1 MAVIDTFLNKLQRL
15 INVADS
21 VKTNKAI
28 NRNASLEIENVLYAN
43 EITGEVS
50 YDDLLTLKKSD
61 VRTIFKAMYSEKFE
75 SEYNRFMSK
84 RAIIDE
90 FRNISLSHVGAFEP
104 KEYSG
109 AMDYISDFANKLNEF
124 LSSNKAND
132 VSIGNDLYKK
142 YLNMFRGNKL
152 VVPVTDFDEF
162 DSLLDSMKFSAKESG
177 DIKMFVGL
185 GNIELLLPDDKDEL
199 TVLNKYEI
207 ILKNKYSKYKDT
219 IVLLKDESFSLDTFD
234 ESLDRIKGRLNV
246 NSDDVRQAMCCV
258 LLGKK
263 ISEYKDVSA
272 KKGMPTNIKEE
283 YLSSLEEELDRI
295 TIKSREQSSK
305 KEETKDAVKPE
316 ISRDPILDEVENIIS
331 SEKTLIDSVNFDDL
345 NMYLF
350 EGIKEQSEETIGYR
364 IVSVITA
371 LYSEMEKLNNFTDTP
386 SVYNACLNNIK
397 EYVDAYHKL
406 KEEQKSYLVKKQS
419 IKK

>member
-28 NRNASLEIENVLYAN
+28 NRNACLEIENVLYAN
-43 EITGEVS
+43 GITGEVS
-50 YDDLLTLKKSD
+50 YDNLLTLKKSD

-142 YLNMFRGNKL
+142 YLNMFRGDKL

-162 DSLLDSMKFSAKESG
+162 DSLLDSMKFSDKESG

-246 NSDDVRQAMCCV
+246 NYDDVRQAMCCV

-272 KKGMPTNIKEE
+272 KKDMPANIKEE
-283 YLSSLEEELDRI
+283 YLSSLEEELDKI

>member
-28 NRNASLEIENVLYAN
+28 NRNACLEIENVLYAN
-43 EITGEVS
+43 GITGEVS
-50 YDDLLTLKKSD
+50 YDNLLTLKKSD

-162 DSLLDSMKFSAKESG
+162 DSLLDSMKFSDKESG

-272 KKGMPTNIKEE
+272 KKDMPANIKEE
-283 YLSSLEEELDRI
+283 YLSSLEEELDKI

>member
-43 EITGEVS
+43 GITGEVS
-50 YDDLLTLKKSD
+50 YDDLLTLKKND

-162 DSLLDSMKFSAKESG
+162 DSLLDSMKFSDKESG

-219 IVLLKDESFSLDTFD
+219 IVLLKGESFSLDTFD

-246 NSDDVRQAMCCV
+246 NYDDVRQAMCCV

-272 KKGMPTNIKEE
+272 KKDMPANIKKE
-283 YLSSLEEELDRI
+283 YLSSLEEELDKI

-305 KEETKDAVKPE
+305 EEETKVNEMAETLKALCKN
-316 ISRDPILDEVENIIS
+316 LDNNNMKVELRKNAL
-331 SEKTLIDSVNFDDL
+331 EC
-345 NMYLF
+345 
-350 EGIKEQSEETIGYR
+350 KE
-364 IVSVITA
+364 A
-371 LYSEMEKLNNFTDTP
+371 LEKLTKSIKTTSQSDNNKKM
-386 SVYNACLNNIK
+386 NAIKDEYTEKKNNIYDKYTK
-397 EYVDAYHKL
+397 EY
-406 KEEQKSYLVKKQS
+406 KQ
-419 IKK
+419 I

>member
-21 VKTNKAI
+21 IKTNKAI

-43 EITGEVS
+43 GITGEVS
-50 YDDLLTLKKSD
+50 YDDLLTLKKND

-90 FRNISLSHVGAFEP
+90 FRNISISHVGAFEP

-162 DSLLDSMKFSAKESG
+162 DSLLDSMKFSDKESG

-219 IVLLKDESFSLDTFD
+219 IVLLKGESFSLDTFD

-246 NSDDVRQAMCCV
+246 NYDDVRQAMCCV

-272 KKGMPTNIKEE
+272 KKDMPANIKEE
-283 YLSSLEEELDRI
+283 YLSSLEEELDKI

-305 KEETKDAVKPE
+305 KEETKDEVKPE
-316 ISRDPILDEVENIIS
+316 ISRDPVLDEVENIIS
-331 SEKTLIDSVNFDDL
+331 SEKALIDSVNFDDL

-406 KEEQKSYLVKKQS
+406 KEEQKGYLVKKQS

>member
-43 EITGEVS
+43 GITGEVS

-109 AMDYISDFANKLNEF
+109 AMDYITDFANKLNEF
-124 LSSNKAND
+124 LSSNKADDNF
-132 VSIGNDLYKK
+132 IGNDLYKK

-162 DSLLDSMKFSAKESG
+162 DSLLDSMKFSDKESG

-185 GNIELLLPDDKDEL
+185 GNIELLLPDDKNEL
-199 TVLNKYEI
+199 AVLNKYEI

-272 KKGMPTNIKEE
+272 KKDMPANIKEE
-283 YLSSLEEELDRI
+283 YLNSLEEELDKI
-295 TIKSREQSSK
+295 IVKSREQPSK
-305 KEETKDAVKPE
+305 KEEPKDEVKPE

-331 SEKTLIDSVNFDDL
+331 SEKALIDSVNFDDL

-397 EYVDAYHKL
+397 DYVDAYHKL

>member
-43 EITGEVS
+43 GITGEVS

-109 AMDYISDFANKLNEF
+109 AMDYITDFANKLNEF
-124 LSSNKAND
+124 LSSNKADDNF
-132 VSIGNDLYKK
+132 IGNDLYKK
-142 YLNMFRGNKL
+142 YFNMFRGNKL
-152 VVPVTDFDEF
+152 VIPVTDFDEF
-162 DSLLDSMKFSAKESG
+162 DSLLDSMKFSDKESG

-185 GNIELLLPDDKDEL
+185 GNIELLLPDDKNEL

-272 KKGMPTNIKEE
+272 KKDMPANIKEE
-283 YLSSLEEELDRI
+283 YLKSLEEELDKI
-295 TIKSREQSSK
+295 TVKSREQPSK
-305 KEETKDAVKPE
+305 KEEPKDEVKPE
-316 ISRDPILDEVENIIS
+316 IGKDPILDEVENIIS
-331 SEKTLIDSVNFDDL
+331 SEKALIDSVNFDDL

-397 EYVDAYHKL
+397 DYVDAYHKL

>member
-43 EITGEVS
+43 GITGEVS

-109 AMDYISDFANKLNEF
+109 AMDYITDFANKLNEF
-124 LSSNKAND
+124 LSSNKADDNF
-132 VSIGNDLYKK
+132 IGNDLYKK

-162 DSLLDSMKFSAKESG
+162 DSLLDSMKFSDKESG

-185 GNIELLLPDDKDEL
+185 GNIELLLPDDKNEL

-272 KKGMPTNIKEE
+272 KKDMPANIKEE
-283 YLSSLEEELDRI
+283 YLNSLEEELDKI
-295 TIKSREQSSK
+295 IVKSREQPSK
-305 KEETKDAVKPE
+305 KEEPKDEVKPE

-331 SEKTLIDSVNFDDL
+331 SEKALIDSVNFDDL

-397 EYVDAYHKL
+397 DYVDAYHKL

>member
-28 NRNASLEIENVLYAN
+28 NRNACLEIENVLYAN
-43 EITGEVS
+43 GITGEVS
-50 YDDLLTLKKSD
+50 YDNLLTLKKSD

-162 DSLLDSMKFSAKESG
+162 DSLLDSMKFSDKESG

-272 KKGMPTNIKEE
+272 KKDMPTNIKEE

>member
-43 EITGEVS
+43 GITGEVS

-109 AMDYISDFANKLNEF
+109 AMDYITDFANKLNEF
-124 LSSNKAND
+124 LSSNKADDNF
-132 VSIGNDLYKK
+132 IGNDLYKK
-142 YLNMFRGNKL
+142 YFNMFRGNKL

-162 DSLLDSMKFSAKESG
+162 DSLLDSMKFSDKESG

-185 GNIELLLPDDKDEL
+185 GNIELLLPDDKNEL

-272 KKGMPTNIKEE
+272 KKDMPANIKEE
-283 YLSSLEEELDRI
+283 YLKSLEEELDKI
-295 TIKSREQSSK
+295 TVKSREQPSK
-305 KEETKDAVKPE
+305 KEEPKDEVKPE
-316 ISRDPILDEVENIIS
+316 IGKDPILDEVENIIS
-331 SEKTLIDSVNFDDL
+331 SEKALIDSVNFDDL

-397 EYVDAYHKL
+397 DYVDAYHKL